1 MTIYAKNTD
10 VSVGRSQGE
19 IKDLLQR
26 YGASKFMQYEED
38 GMAKIAFEASDRRV
52 MFELPLP
59 SRDQFK
65 TKKVNTGYGYVR
77 DREMS
82 PDQQVKA
89 WEQACRQKWRALGL
103 VIKAKLEA
111 VESGISEF
119 EDEFL
124 SNIVLPNGKMLGKM
138 IKPQLAEVFAT
149 KKMPPLLGSGA

>member
-1 MTIYAKNTD
+1 MTIYAKDTS
-10 VSVGRSQGE
+10 VSVGKSQAE

-26 YGASKFMQYEED
+26 YGASKFMQYEEE

-65 TKKVNTGYGYVR
+65 TRTAWNQE
-77 DREMS
+77 RENS
-82 PDQQVKA
+82 PEQQSKL

-111 VESGISEF
+111 VESEISSF

-124 SNIVLPNGKMLGKM
+124 SNIVLPNGKTLGKV
-138 IKPQLAEVFAT
+138 IKPQLAEAFLL
-149 KKMPPLLGSGA
+149 KKMPPLLGSGT